1 MFETEEQS
9 AIKLVVRLP
18 HHQHQQYASVYAK
31 TYPYQD
37 LPPLKHLFS
46 LFTKQNAWQVGAIP
60 APQYDPPWKNKLRVW
75 HFINALIS
83 PYLLHFTRALK
94 LELQLIF

>member
-9 AIKLVVRLP
+9 AINLVVRLP
-18 HHQHQQYASVYAK
+18 HHLHQQYASVYAK

-60 APQYDPPWKNKLRVW
+60 APKMILLGR
-75 HFINALIS
+75 INPEFGIYSSML
-83 PYLLHFTRALK
+83 
-94 LELQLIF
+94 